1 MITADRQVLKN
12 LKRLKWNLRMSKIS
26 SLVPAPVI
34 PTVPVQVPHLSP
46 MKLVDGNLLSN
57 PQCLSNQQLPLPN
70 TSKEDSLTML
80 MRTNTIV
87 LLMPDFSF
95 NKKSPQ
101 EQEKPESIPLLLK
114 KLTEKLLF
122 TCSMTTLTGDLT
134 TSVDTFSHKRERF
147 TGTTR
152 SRSSDPKLKT
162 PMRLWSPSLPA
173 NLTPK

>member
-1 MITADRQVLKN
+1 
-12 LKRLKWNLRMSKIS
+12 MSKK
-26 SLVPAPVI
+26 LKLPAPAPVI
-34 PTVPVQVPHLSP
+34 PTVPVQVPHLSL

-57 PQCLSNQQLPLPN
+57 PQCLNKKQLPSPN
-70 TSKEDSLTML
+70 TNKEDSLTML
-80 MRTNTIV
+80 MRTSTTV
-87 LLMPDFSF
+87 LLMQDFSF
-95 NKKSPQ
+95 NKKLPQ
-101 EQEKPESIPLLLK
+101 EQEKPVSIALLLK
-114 KLTEKLLF
+114 KLTEKLLS
-122 TCSMTTLTGDLT
+122 TCSMTTLTGDST

>member
-1 MITADRQVLKN
+1 MRIN
-12 LKRLKWNLRMSKIS
+12 KIS
-26 SLVPAPVI
+26 SLVPVLLI
-34 PTVPVQVPHLSP
+34 PTVPVQALLQLL
-46 MKLVDGNLLSN
+46 MKLVDGNLQSN
-57 PQCLSNQQLPLPN
+57 PQCLSNQQLQSPN
-70 TSKEDSLTML
+70 TNKEDSLTML

-114 KLTEKLLF
+114 KLTEKLLS